1 MGRRHQAEELF
12 EDEYQEEER
21 TRAAVSA
28 VPSYDD
34 QFEDRTRSARE
45 SQLALE
51 GLARSAERARA
62 AFVAPAELEGERSPA
77 MRARRQSFVDAS
89 ELLPTPHRPSYVAPS
104 ERSERRSRV
113 ERVERSDRSERASIA
128 PGPVPAP
135 PTPRGSR
142 FSFVASSER
151 ADFASSAPDAEE
163 VTNYRPLSAP
173 PSQRASQHP
182 VSSRRASQHPAR
194 ESTYAPTIESSEIEE
209 IPSAKRASAPAPEEQ
224 SRPVDY
230 EALKRYLFDDVPAGS
245 PEAAAMSPEDRSVSM
260 QTPIA
265 TLAPRATNKA
275 FRPAMHS
282 IRPEIAPA
290 ARISHH
296 AFRPQMHSQ
305 MPGAVTPVAPS
316 AVPAQLGVMPTIP
329 QPMAPMSVAPATRVS
344 HHAFRPQM
352 MTGPQLPAMNAPV
365 AQDSYVDSSWIVP
378 TPAFPNAA
386 QAGERGS
393 FKVTLSFIA
402 AAMTAVAALAVMIGA
417 ILFIRSEDPAP
428 TFTPAAQLPASAPV
442 EVAKQP
448 EPAKTVTPAVVV
460 EAAPAA
466 PAAPAVPSTPAASTK
481 KVVEKVAVEKT
492 ETPKKKKS
500 APAAQ
505 SDEDD
510 DAPPPPPKKKKTASD
525 KSVEALLADLQEQQ
539 LNR

>member
-1 MGRRHQAEELF
+1 MGRRHHAEELF

-21 TRAAVSA
+21 TRAAVSV

-113 ERVERSDRSERASIA
+113 ERVERNDRSDRSERASIA

-182 VSSRRASQHPAR
+182 ASSRRASQHPVR

-296 AFRPQMHSQ
+296 AFRPQM
-305 MPGAVTPVAPS
+305 
-316 AVPAQLGVMPTIP
+316 
-329 QPMAPMSVAPATRVS
+329 
-344 HHAFRPQM
+344 

-378 TPAFPNAA
+378 TPAFANAA

-393 FKVTLSFIA
+393 LKITLSFIA
-402 AAMTAVAALAVMIGA
+402 AAMTAVAALSVMIGA

-428 TFTPAAQLPASAPV
+428 TFTPAAQLPAAAPV

-460 EAAPAA
+460 QP
-466 PAAPAVPSTPAASTK
+466 TPATPATPVASAADKSTK
-481 KVVEKVAVEKT
+481 KVVEKIAVEKT